1 MTSKE
6 TPRSRDRDNAATIE
20 RARHRIA
27 AVAKAESL
35 EDMEQDLAVAQGW
48 IGALHVENLLSQEQ
62 YEVLD
67 AELDNAKN
75 ARLDA
80 DE

>member
-20 RARHRIA
+20 RARLRIA
-27 AVAKAESL
+27 AVEKADSQ

-48 IGALHVENLLSQEQ
+48 IGAQHVENLLSKEQ

-67 AELDNAKN
+67 AELDKAKN
-75 ARLDA
+75 AWLDA
-80 DE
+80 EE